1 MLVTHMS
8 LTFMTLFFSL
18 IGKMQDEKAMD
29 DQLKAIGNRL
39 RELRVNGKYKCGYA
53 VFAIQHANIQP
64 RQYWRL
70 EAGEANFTIK
80 TLLKVLDVHELSL
93 EEFFEGL

>member
-1 MLVTHMS
+1 MS
-8 LTFMTLFFSL
+8 LFFSL
-18 IGKMQDEKAMD
+18 IQKMQDEKAMNE
-29 DQLKAIGNRL
+29 QLKAIGNRL
-39 RELRVNGKYKCGYA
+39 RELRMNGEFKSGYA

-80 TLLKVLDVHELSL
+80 TLLKVLAVHNISL
-93 EEFFEGL
+93 EEFFKGI